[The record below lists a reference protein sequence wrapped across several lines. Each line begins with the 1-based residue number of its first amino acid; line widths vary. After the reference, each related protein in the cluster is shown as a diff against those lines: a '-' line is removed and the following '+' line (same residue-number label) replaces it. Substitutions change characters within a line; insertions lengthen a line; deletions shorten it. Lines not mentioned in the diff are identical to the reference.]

1 MCRLEQ
7 AEDERGEEGNV
18 VIVFV
23 CSCAGGSNNFGQL
36 DVPHQPGTCVDAAG
50 KSTGV
55 ACKSSADCATGLCS
69 GPRKYDWVQV
79 SAGRQN
85 TCAVDKSNTVYCW
98 GSNSFG
104 QTAAPGSNLYQTGWV
119 LML

>member
-1 MCRLEQ
+1 MDCW
-7 AEDERGEEGNV
+7 
-18 VIVFV
+18 
-23 CSCAGGSNNFGQL
+23 GSNNYGQL
-36 DVPHQPGTCVDAAG
+36 NVPHQPGTCVDAAG

-55 ACKSSADCATGLCS
+55 PCKSSADCATGLCS

-85 TCAVDKSNTVYCW
+85 TCAVDKSNAVYCW

-104 QTAAPGSNLYQTGWV
+104 QTFAPGSQLHQTGV
-119 LML
+119 GSHNQPIYLSEGFLTAQCS